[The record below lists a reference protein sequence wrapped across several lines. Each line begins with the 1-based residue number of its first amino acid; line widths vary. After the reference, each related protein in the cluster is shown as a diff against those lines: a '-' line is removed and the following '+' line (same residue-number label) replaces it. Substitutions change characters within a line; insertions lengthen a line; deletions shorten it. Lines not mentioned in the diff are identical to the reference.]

1 MRTSRQLWH
10 LRPRTAASA
19 DFFVAV
25 KDGDYDGRLF
35 VVSKDGEVA
44 DLIGGS
50 YFITADHEFLVS
62 EYSSDLHAIVVFD
75 LGENRKVL
83 ESRNIAEID
92 TWYRDDAGYFFTE
105 YGKPGHADRLDFASG
120 RLNKIRVTHA
130 NITRHAGFATT
141 SIQPGNRTAVRNPSS
156 WRKEFK
162 FL

>member
-92 TWYRDDAGYFFTE
+92 TWCRDDATSS
-105 YGKPGHADRLDFASG
+105 RNTASRG
-120 RLNKIRVTHA
+120 MLIASTLRA
-130 NITRHAGFATT
+130 AGSTRF
-141 SIQPGNRTAVRNPSS
+141 V
-156 WRKEFK
+156 
-162 FL
+162 